1 MNWLKITVSA
11 LALIVSAF
19 ILFLIF
25 SFFRQLMIDGAMLFG
40 DMGNTP
46 ETIETYND
54 SPYIGEPPENQQMIT
69 PDDSNYYDAP
79 FPTLPHGEVQ
89 ADEVLYDVPFEV
101 NPDDTV
107 VLTQDELDAWRAA
120 EGDS

>member
-1 MNWLKITVSA
+1 
-11 LALIVSAF
+11 
-19 ILFLIF
+19 
-25 SFFRQLMIDGAMLFG
+25 MIDGAMLFG

-79 FPTLPHGEVQ
+79 IPTQPHGAVQ